1 MSGSSS
7 ESRGFGSAMS
17 EGRTSSLNGTY
28 TLGKTQNNSE
38 TNTEGMSN
46 TRTWD
51 FSEGTSINEV
61 ASTGNS
67 ESISNSMVSSE
78 FKAILQSFSGYI
90 PRGRYGIFYRQ
101 TTRWVRRAE
110 VISYDLCGIGSHMG
124 ELLFNEWDWAPD
136 LAIGENCDVSPPPS
150 NLPRARCLISPC
162 GE

>member
-1 MSGSSS
+1 
-7 ESRGFGSAMS
+7 
-17 EGRTSSLNGTY
+17 
-28 TLGKTQNNSE
+28 
-38 TNTEGMSN
+38 MSN

-61 ASTGNS
+61 SSIGNS
-67 ESISNSMVSSE
+67 EMISNSMVSSE
-78 FKAILQSFSGYI
+78 SKGISQSFSGYI

-110 VISYDLCGIGSHMG
+110 VVSYDLCGIASHMG

-136 LAIGENCDVSPPPS
+136 LAIGDNCDVTPPPS
-150 NLPRARCLISPC
+150 NLPTARCLISPC